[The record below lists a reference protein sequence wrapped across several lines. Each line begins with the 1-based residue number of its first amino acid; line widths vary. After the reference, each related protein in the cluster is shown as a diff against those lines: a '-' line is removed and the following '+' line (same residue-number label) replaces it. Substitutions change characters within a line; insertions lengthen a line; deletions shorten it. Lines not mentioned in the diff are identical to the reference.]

1 MKKLTIF
8 AMAAL
13 VCMSC
18 AAKKPIKQA
27 EPQKTATELEIE
39 RLKQEKELRDL
50 KEQMRQDSI
59 KRARQEQLDQ
69 LQFEN
74 ELAQK
79 ESRAAMNATLES
91 GVKLRITP
99 CMDEFIALNKEPNQM
114 AAQGISTSQDLQEEA
129 ELRSN
134 EVALNDIKTRF
145 LGVIKNGTEY
155 YSKQSNTYGS
165 NQAKESQLENLAIS
179 AGEKAINKMFIV
191 GCRQFAQDKYGKW
204 ICYEALYVPTNKVID
219 AIVDE
224 VKDLDID
231 KEMYRQR
238 LQAELDRN
246 AAKENAALNIQKQQV
261 SE

>member
-79 ESRAAMNATLES
+79 ESQAAMNATLES

-99 CMDEFIALNKEPNQM
+99 CMDEFIALNKVPDYM
-114 AAQGISTSQDLQEEA
+114 AGQGISSANDSREEA
-129 ELRSN
+129 ELRAN
-134 EVALNDIKTRF
+134 EVGLNDIKTRF

-155 YSKQSNTYGS
+155 YSKQNNTYG
-165 NQAKESQLENLAIS
+165 NNKAKESQLENIAIS
-179 AGEKAINKMFIV
+179 AGEKAINKLYSV
-191 GCRQFAQDKYGKW
+191 DCRQFAQDKYGQW
-204 ICYEALYVPTNKVID
+204 ICYEAIFVPMKKV
-219 AIVDE
+219 VDSIMEE
-224 VKDLDID
+224 VKELDID
-231 KEMYRQR
+231 KELYRKR
-238 LQAELDRN
+238 LEAELESN
-246 AAKENAALNIQKQQV
+246 AAKENAALDLQQQQI
-261 SE
+261 SR